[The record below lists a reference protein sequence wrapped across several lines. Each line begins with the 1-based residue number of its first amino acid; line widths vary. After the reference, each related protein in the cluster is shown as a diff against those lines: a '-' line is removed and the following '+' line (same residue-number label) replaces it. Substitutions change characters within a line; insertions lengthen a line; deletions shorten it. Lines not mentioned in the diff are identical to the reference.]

1 MADITLINGA
11 AEPIATSVTSGTVGE
26 LRNELNLPS
35 GAVVSVDGHKASDN
49 LSLSDG
55 ALVSAL
61 STNKTGG

>member
-35 GAVVSVDGHKASDN
+35 GAVVSVDGHKASDIFHYRMV
-49 LSLSDG
+49 LW
-55 ALVSAL
+55 LVL
-61 STNKTGG
+61 